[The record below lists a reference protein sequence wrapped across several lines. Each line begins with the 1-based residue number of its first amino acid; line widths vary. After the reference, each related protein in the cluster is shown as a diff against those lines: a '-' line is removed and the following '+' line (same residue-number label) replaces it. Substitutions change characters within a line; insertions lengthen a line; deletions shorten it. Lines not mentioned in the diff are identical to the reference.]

1 MLLTYSI
8 VAMWLLLALGTLLG
22 VSAWIVRTREA
33 VTVLSG
39 VAITC
44 LILALITI
52 GVWTW
57 ILRDGLGPDSVPSE
71 GSVALLR
78 FWKQLWPIA
87 IYVAAGVAFVIAS
100 WRHRVNVLARRWAP

>member
-8 VAMWLLLALGTLLG
+8 VAMWVLLALGTLLA
-22 VSAWIVRTREA
+22 VVVWIVRTREA
-33 VTVLSG
+33 VTLLSG

-57 ILRDGLGPDSVPSE
+57 TLRDGLGPDSVPSE
-71 GSVALLR
+71 GSVAVLR
-78 FWKQLWPIA
+78 FWEQLWPIA
-87 IYVAAGVAFVIAS
+87 VLVGLGVIFVIAS
-100 WRHRVNVLARRWAP
+100 WRHRLRGFARHWAP